1 MAAALAARPMLGTA
15 AFEVRRDDLRSTR
28 LIAGHIDTASE
39 VAAGRAVVAVD
50 RFALIANTITY
61 AAFGEKMAYWRFFP
75 ASDGYG
81 RIPVW
86 GFADVMASGAE
97 GLAEG
102 ERLFGSGR
110 WQRTA
115 WSSRPQSYS
124 PRLKTVGRTPPS
136 GATARRSRAACRRAR
151 ASSCRWRGDAIGWP
165 AGAAF
170 LSGSVRNGTHRDEGP
185 RCVALTGDPPS
196 GIRAG

>member
-28 LIAGHIDTASE
+28 LVAGHIDTASE

-50 RFALIANTITY
+50 RFALTANNITY
-61 AAFGEKMAYWRFFP
+61 AAFGDQMAYRRFFP

-102 ERLFGSGR
+102 ERLFGYWPMATHCVVEPASTLFAKVEDRRPNAAEWRSRETLEGR
-110 WQRTA
+110 
-115 WSSRPQSYS
+115 
-124 PRLKTVGRTPPS
+124 VPPS
-136 GATARRSRAACRRAR
+136 QGLVLSL
-151 ASSCRWRGDAIGWP
+151 
-165 AGAAF
+165 AG
-170 LSGSVRNGTHRDEGP
+170 
-185 RCVALTGDPPS
+185 
-196 GIRAG
+196 